1 MTQEQVIAKAY
12 QAYPEDWLIDGHNK
26 YDVNKKYREGY
37 IRAFTEKELH
47 KNANDMEKTI
57 EIKLK
62 SLEFAFQYLKYYDEC
77 CGHSSSYKTEQGI
90 INIAQNFERYLT
102 E

>member
-1 MTQEQVIAKAY
+1 
-12 QAYPEDWLIDGHNK
+12 
-26 YDVNKKYREGY
+26 
-37 IRAFTEKELH
+37 
-47 KNANDMEKTI
+47 MEKK

-77 CGHSSSYKTEQGI
+77 CGHSSSYKTEQGVI
-90 INIAQNFERYLT
+90 KIARNFESYLT